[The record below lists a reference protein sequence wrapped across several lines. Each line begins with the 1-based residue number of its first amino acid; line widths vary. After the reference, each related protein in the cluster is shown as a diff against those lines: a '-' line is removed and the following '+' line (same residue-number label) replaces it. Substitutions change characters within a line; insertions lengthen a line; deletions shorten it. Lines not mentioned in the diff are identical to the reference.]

1 MACLPWV
8 INTRLLP
15 KKAWYSSSEILCL
28 AIRAALSNLYCRLI
42 FPDICNLL
50 SLSLLKGKLSNVY
63 QAERTISQP
72 PLALI
77 RLELGW
83 LNYFSLLLIV
93 ITYCWHSFVD
103 FKSWQWVVTFCLWQ
117 SKSGDHL
124 NLNLLLASI
133 THLLLASITY
143 LLLAA
148 FISFRTWRS
157 IQAPLFSSC

>member
-133 THLLLASITY
+133 TY